1 MEGGSGVQRRVRDQ
15 AARQRRGS
23 IKSRIVQFS
32 KVSSTVQYSTAQH
45 STLHYSTVQYQG
57 TVLYIFWWVATI
69 LGTDRASRAR
79 ELSELKFKL
88 PLTAAVSGLS
98 PLLSPGHC
106 TASQLC
112 TFIRSLK
119 PLVVSENMRM

>member
-32 KVSSTVQYSTAQH
+32 KVSTEQ
-45 STLHYSTVQYQG
+45 YSTVQYHG
-57 TVLYIFWWVATI
+57 TALYIFWWVATI

-98 PLLSPGHC
+98 PLLSPGHSF
-106 TASQLC
+106 TTLHFHSVTEASRGFREYENVRL
-112 TFIRSLK
+112 
-119 PLVVSENMRM
+119 PLVRCV

>member
-32 KVSSTVQYSTAQH
+32 KVSTEQYSTVKYH
-45 STLHYSTVQYQG
+45 G

-88 PLTAAVSGLS
+88 PLKPRQS
-98 PLLSPGHC
+98 P
-106 TASQLC
+106 
-112 TFIRSLK
+112 
-119 PLVVSENMRM
+119 V